1 MDMDSSDNEE
11 IYDKL
16 YTDIRASLNIDN
28 ETLDDAWD
36 SYRRINNHFALE
48 VISRIS
54 YNSFLID

>member
-54 YNSFLID
+54 YNSF